1 MTVFA
6 MKFSKKTKKK
16 NTGFNNVS
24 LRLTR
29 VMLVMVPF
37 VFCFVGCKNIETQN
51 ENGSFA
57 IKGDSIFI
65 KNSNAVLSQIKLA
78 EVEIGP
84 YSKEVIT
91 AGTVQPIPTQFA
103 YVAPPFSGR
112 IVKSYIKIG
121 QKIQANTPLFEIV
134 SPDFTTAQK
143 EFFQAKS
150 EKELAQKEL
159 NRKRDLLKNGVASQK
174 EMEEAMNALLIAEK
188 EYENAYS
195 ALQVYHVNA
204 ENMTLGQP
212 LIVRSPIAGEVIENN
227 IVTGQYITN
236 DSDPIATIADLSQVW
251 ITAQVKEKDIRFIH
265 QGADMDIYIA
275 AYPEKA
281 FSGKVFHIQE
291 AVDDETRAIKVLS
304 VADNKDGLLKIGMY
318 ATVHFLDKPSDFIQ
332 IPETALL
339 QGEKNSYVFI
349 QKSPD
354 VLVKTPVE
362 VEMTK
367 NGIAIISKGL
377 SNKDVIISE
386 GGYYLK

>member
-1 MTVFA
+1 MMKRKTFQLLLLVSVFYFA
-6 MKFSKKTKKK
+6 
-16 NTGFNNVS
+16 
-24 LRLTR
+24 
-29 VMLVMVPF
+29 
-37 VFCFVGCKNIETQN
+37 GCKNSETQN

-65 KNSNAVLSQIKLA
+65 KNTNTVLSQIKLS

-159 NRKRDLLKNGVASQK
+159 NRKRDLLENGVASQK
-174 EMEEAMNALLIAEK
+174 EMEEAMNVLLIAEK

-195 ALQVYHVNA
+195 ALQVYYVNA

-265 QGADMDIYIA
+265 QGDDMDIYIA

-304 VADNKDGLLKIGMY
+304 AADNKDGLLKIGMY
-318 ATVHFLDKPSDFIQ
+318 TTVHFLDKPSDFIQ

-339 QGEKNSYVFI
+339 QGEKDSYVFI

-362 VEMTK
+362 VEVTK

-377 SNKDVIISE
+377 SNKDIIISE